1 VKCRKFQ
8 EQITASLD
16 DALDPQEAQA
26 LEVHLAQCPEC
37 SSEYAV
43 EKSARSL
50 VRNRCKPLRTPPE
63 VIQRISHA
71 LEVEAAAER
80 PRERFSR
87 LRNLASSIYFRP
99 AVAFAVACFAII
111 LIVNNNS
118 TTRSNLVQAS
128 VLPDNDVIRQSL
140 INFKAVSAGEIQ
152 PQIKSSEAGHVL
164 SFFEGKTEFPVV
176 VPPMLHCTL
185 VGGVVNNYSGHN
197 LAHVVYAHNDSDIIY
212 IYETC
217 WAKVQAGWPLQVSA
231 EVLQQLKETG
241 WYVAEDSDGN
251 SIALWTK
258 GGTLCAAVSR
268 LDRERLVACLT
279 AGEQQ

>member
-1 VKCRKFQ
+1 MKCRKFQ
-8 EQITASLD
+8 EHITASID
-16 DALDPQEAQA
+16 NALDQQEAQE
-26 LEVHLAQCPEC
+26 LDSHLAQCPEC
-37 SSEYAV
+37 RDEYV
-43 EKSARSL
+43 MEKSARSL

-63 VIQRISHA
+63 VMQRISQA
-71 LEVEAAAER
+71 LYAESVAER
-80 PRERFSR
+80 PRERFTW
-87 LRNLASSIYFRP
+87 LRDLFSSIYFRP
-99 AVAFAVACFAII
+99 AVAFAMACFAII

-140 INFKAVSAGEIQ
+140 VNFKAVSAGEIE
-152 PQIKSSEAGHVL
+152 PQIKSSETDHVL

-176 VPPMLHCTL
+176 IPPMLHCTL
-185 VGGVVNNYSGHN
+185 IGGVLNDYFGHN
-197 LAHVVYAHNDSDIIY
+197 LAHVVYAHNGSDIIY

-217 WAKVQAGWPLQVSA
+217 WNKVQSGSPLQVSA
-231 EVLQQLKETG
+231 EVMKQLKETG

-279 AGEQQ
+279 TGEQQ